1 MKKILKILIGVIV
14 FLTLPALLFF
24 GVLYLKY
31 NEDLPI
37 GQEGEK
43 ADLLAHNMLKSLD
56 YESYKETDYIEWSF
70 RNSRLYKWNKRE
82 NICVVQWKDFKVDLH
97 LNYIERS
104 LAAVHNF
111 NVVGEKRDE
120 LVDKARSYFNN
131 DSFWLVAPYKVF
143 DKGVKRSIVN
153 LDNDDEVVLDAVK
166 KVKAANHHIE
176 EVFCPFPV
184 HGLDKAMGLAPT
196 RIAITSFMYGI
207 TGLGIAIWLTYYT
220 MIADWPQDIGGKP
233 SFSWAENMPAFV
245 PIMFELT
252 VFFAAHLMVITFYMR
267 SRIWPFKKAENPD
280 PRTTDDH
287 FLMEIEIHDN
297 EEELTTLLNETGAVE
312 INVVD
317 KH

>member
-1 MKKILKILIGVIV
+1 MSSSKVIHA
-14 FLTLPALLFF
+14 F
-24 GVLYLKY
+24 Y
-31 NEDLPI
+31 
-37 GQEGEK
+37 
-43 ADLLAHNMLKSLD
+43 
-56 YESYKETDYIEWSF
+56 
-70 RNSRLYKWNKRE
+70 
-82 NICVVQWKDFKVDLH
+82 
-97 LNYIERS
+97 
-104 LAAVHNF
+104 
-111 NVVGEKRDE
+111 
-120 LVDKARSYFNN
+120 
-131 DSFWLVAPYKVF
+131 
-143 DKGVKRSIVN
+143 
-153 LDNDDEVVLDAVK
+153 NDDEVVLDAVK

-267 SRIWPFKKAENPD
+267 SRIWPFKAAENPD